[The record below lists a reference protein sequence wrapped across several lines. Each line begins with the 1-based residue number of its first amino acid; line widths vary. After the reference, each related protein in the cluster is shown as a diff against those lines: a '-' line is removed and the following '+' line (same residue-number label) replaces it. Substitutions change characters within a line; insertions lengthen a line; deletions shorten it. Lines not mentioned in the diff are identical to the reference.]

1 MFQRICIKI
10 RSSLTTKF
18 FVTFLFLLIVP
29 LIILTQIFAV
39 KLQSVLQKKEL
50 SSTREKISY
59 AQEQFDQLFS
69 DMDRIATSLI
79 LDWHVIR
86 ILSNSAKVPT
96 YEWFQDYKS
105 LNSILELLN
114 STSDYK
120 YNITVVG
127 YDDRIYHS
135 TASYNSMLHTDF
147 ALIQRI
153 MTGNGNP
160 IIFNRA
166 LEGYDDVSMITLGRS
181 VYQKGSY
188 LGTILVEVPVSYLD
202 NLLLPFEN
210 DSGILYV
217 LEDSQRILY
226 SSRSDD
232 SLLISENLSTAL
244 RQKLSSVSIN
254 HTDFLLTQMPSS
266 QHGLSIATLI
276 TKDSV
281 FRESSEVI
289 QLFILAFFLVIAA
302 TVFGIIFLTHTFTR
316 NILSLNQAVS
326 RFGKNADFYINLP
339 IHSADEIGQLTS
351 GVIDMSHRIKTL
363 LEEIQK
369 EEEEKRILEFNSLQ
383 SQINPHMIYNTLNTI
398 TWLAEAQNIYNIQE
412 VSSSFAHLLRSLSNQ
427 GSFVTIKQE
436 ISYLQAYI
444 DIKKYNLL
452 CTVQTDFQVD
462 PATYNCRILKL
473 LLQPIVE
480 NAMVHGFSGCLDD
493 CLINISICLEKEML
507 FIVIS
512 DNGNGMSEEKIHTVL
527 QGAES
532 DKNTFLRI
540 GVHNIIERL
549 RLQYGEQASFSIISA
564 PGCGTTVSLS
574 FPAEVTS
581 PNGSKS

>member
-1 MFQRICIKI
+1 MFHRICIKI

-507 FIVIS
+507 FIDIS

>member
-412 VSSSFAHLLRSLSNQ
+412 VSSSYAHLLRSLSNQ

-444 DIKKYNLL
+444 NIKKYNLL

-480 NAMVHGFSGCLDD
+480 NAMIHGFSGCLDD

-507 FIVIS
+507 FIDIS

>member
-412 VSSSFAHLLRSLSNQ
+412 VSSSFTHLLRSLSNQ

-480 NAMVHGFSGCLDD
+480 NAMIHGFSGCLDD
-493 CLINISICLEKEML
+493 CLINISIYLEKEML
-507 FIVIS
+507 FIDIS

-564 PGCGTTVSLS
+564 PGCGTTVRLS

-581 PNGSKS
+581 PDGSQS

>member
-39 KLQSVLQKKEL
+39 KLQAVLQKKEL

-188 LGTILVEVPVSYLD
+188 LGTILVEVPVSYL
-202 NLLLPFEN
+202 
-210 DSGILYV
+210 V
-217 LEDSQRILY
+217 
-226 SSRSDD
+226 
-232 SLLISENLSTAL
+232 
-244 RQKLSSVSIN
+244 
-254 HTDFLLTQMPSS
+254 
-266 QHGLSIATLI
+266 
-276 TKDSV
+276 
-281 FRESSEVI
+281 
-289 QLFILAFFLVIAA
+289 
-302 TVFGIIFLTHTFTR
+302 
-316 NILSLNQAVS
+316 
-326 RFGKNADFYINLP
+326 
-339 IHSADEIGQLTS
+339 
-351 GVIDMSHRIKTL
+351 
-363 LEEIQK
+363 
-369 EEEEKRILEFNSLQ
+369 
-383 SQINPHMIYNTLNTI
+383 
-398 TWLAEAQNIYNIQE
+398 
-412 VSSSFAHLLRSLSNQ
+412 
-427 GSFVTIKQE
+427 
-436 ISYLQAYI
+436 
-444 DIKKYNLL
+444 
-452 CTVQTDFQVD
+452 
-462 PATYNCRILKL
+462 
-473 LLQPIVE
+473 
-480 NAMVHGFSGCLDD
+480 
-493 CLINISICLEKEML
+493 
-507 FIVIS
+507 
-512 DNGNGMSEEKIHTVL
+512 
-527 QGAES
+527 
-532 DKNTFLRI
+532 
-540 GVHNIIERL
+540 
-549 RLQYGEQASFSIISA
+549 
-564 PGCGTTVSLS
+564 
-574 FPAEVTS
+574 
-581 PNGSKS
+581 

>member
-444 DIKKYNLL
+444 NIKKYNLL

-480 NAMVHGFSGCLDD
+480 NAMIHGFSGCLDD

-507 FIVIS
+507 FIDIS

>member
-1 MFQRICIKI
+1 MFQRICLKI

-29 LIILTQIFAV
+29 LIVLTQIFAV

-480 NAMVHGFSGCLDD
+480 NAMIHGFSGCLDD

-507 FIVIS
+507 FIDIS

>member
-480 NAMVHGFSGCLDD
+480 NAMIHGFSGCLDD

-507 FIVIS
+507 FIDIS

>member
-507 FIVIS
+507 FIDIS

-549 RLQYGEQASFSIISA
+549 RLQYGEQTSFSIISA

>member
-232 SLLISENLSTAL
+232 SLLILMEE
-244 RQKLSSVSIN
+244 
-254 HTDFLLTQMPSS
+254 DFLLKYKMMLCRQ
-266 QHGLSIATLI
+266 
-276 TKDSV
+276 
-281 FRESSEVI
+281 I
-289 QLFILAFFLVIAA
+289 QLCYQ
-302 TVFGIIFLTHTFTR
+302 H
-316 NILSLNQAVS
+316 
-326 RFGKNADFYINLP
+326 
-339 IHSADEIGQLTS
+339 
-351 GVIDMSHRIKTL
+351 
-363 LEEIQK
+363 
-369 EEEEKRILEFNSLQ
+369 
-383 SQINPHMIYNTLNTI
+383 
-398 TWLAEAQNIYNIQE
+398 
-412 VSSSFAHLLRSLSNQ
+412 
-427 GSFVTIKQE
+427 
-436 ISYLQAYI
+436 
-444 DIKKYNLL
+444 
-452 CTVQTDFQVD
+452 
-462 PATYNCRILKL
+462 
-473 LLQPIVE
+473 
-480 NAMVHGFSGCLDD
+480 
-493 CLINISICLEKEML
+493 
-507 FIVIS
+507 
-512 DNGNGMSEEKIHTVL
+512 
-527 QGAES
+527 
-532 DKNTFLRI
+532 
-540 GVHNIIERL
+540 
-549 RLQYGEQASFSIISA
+549 
-564 PGCGTTVSLS
+564 
-574 FPAEVTS
+574 
-581 PNGSKS
+581 

>member
-1 MFQRICIKI
+1 MFQRICLKI

-507 FIVIS
+507 FIDIS

>member
-10 RSSLTTKF
+10 SSSLTTKF

-507 FIVIS
+507 FIDIS

>member
-160 IIFNRA
+160 IIFNRD

-444 DIKKYNLL
+444 NIKKYNLL

-480 NAMVHGFSGCLDD
+480 NAMIHGFSGCLDD

-507 FIVIS
+507 FIDIS

>member
-1 MFQRICIKI
+1 MFQRICLKI

-480 NAMVHGFSGCLDD
+480 NAMIHGFSGCLDD

-507 FIVIS
+507 FIDIS

>member
-507 FIVIS
+507 FIDIS

>member
-383 SQINPHMIYNTLNTI
+383 SQINPHMIYNTLNMKDSLWALI
-398 TWLAEAQNIYNIQE
+398 LPGAISTWNLIVMRTNFQQIPDSLEESAKIDGANDIVILFKIILPLSKPILA
-412 VSSSFAHLLRSLSNQ
+412 VMLLFY
-427 GSFVTIKQE
+427 GV
-436 ISYLQAYI
+436 AYW
-444 DIKKYNLL
+444 
-452 CTVQTDFQVD
+452 
-462 PATYNCRILKL
+462 
-473 LLQPIVE
+473 
-480 NAMVHGFSGCLDD
+480 NAWFDA
-493 CLINISICLEKEML
+493 ML
-507 FIVIS
+507 FIRTRTKFPIQLIMREILITNS
-512 DNGNGMSEEKIHTVL
+512 TDSTQTFSESHSGI
-527 QGAES
+527 AES
-532 DKNTFLRI
+532 IKYATIIITTIPILVVYPFIQKYFVKGVMI
-540 GVHNIIERL
+540 GAIK
-549 RLQYGEQASFSIISA
+549 G
-564 PGCGTTVSLS
+564 
-574 FPAEVTS
+574 
-581 PNGSKS
+581 

>member
-254 HTDFLLTQMPSS
+254 HADFLLTQMPSS

-412 VSSSFAHLLRSLSNQ
+412 VSSSFTHLLRSLSNQ

-452 CTVQTDFQVD
+452 CTVQADFQVD

-480 NAMVHGFSGCLDD
+480 NAMIHGFSGCLDD

-507 FIVIS
+507 FIDIS

>member
-326 RFGKNADFYINLP
+326 CFGKNVDFYINLP

-480 NAMVHGFSGCLDD
+480 NAMIHGFSGCLDD
-493 CLINISICLEKEML
+493 CLINISIYLEKEML
-507 FIVIS
+507 FIDIS